1 MVEVGVK
8 ILLTTAEVRKLRD
21 LAAADL
27 RSVAGYVVWLVAQ
40 QLERPAAPHRPVRGA
55 SPRDRRARHSV
66 LLRVSPAQRAAL
78 RKRAEVEMRS
88 VSNYVGRV
96 VVEVLSGR

>member
-1 MVEVGVK
+1 MKV
-8 ILLTTAEVRKLRD
+8 LLTTAEVRKLRH

-27 RSVAGYVVWLVAQ
+27 RSVAGYVVWLLARE
-40 QLERPAAPHRPVRGA
+40 LGRPAAPHRPVRGV

-78 RKRAEVEMRS
+78 RKRAEAEMRS
-88 VSNYVGRV
+88 VSNFVGRV
-96 VVEVLSGR
+96 IVEVLAQK